1 MEYVESTSSFVIS
14 GDSESPLFVE
24 SLNLDVLIHEFGVRK
39 VMDFSVQLSKGAPLV
54 KLPGGVLLAIIEGV
68 AALLMRPSKRKK
80 GRVGTRRRA
89 SHDIFV
95 TAKHA
100 KVAKGCETQWQE
112 TIIEGMSV
120 KVIFSRFLDVFLMF

>member
-1 MEYVESTSSFVIS
+1 
-14 GDSESPLFVE
+14 
-24 SLNLDVLIHEFGVRK
+24 
-39 VMDFSVQLSKGAPLV
+39 VQLSKGAPLV

-80 GRVGTRRRA
+80 GRVGTRRKA

-100 KVAKGCETQWQE
+100 KVAKGCETQGQE
-112 TIIEGMSV
+112 TMNH
-120 KVIFSRFLDVFLMF
+120 

>member
-1 MEYVESTSSFVIS
+1 MEYLECTSSFVTE
-14 GDSESPLFVE
+14 DSESLLFVE

-80 GRVGTRRRA
+80 GRVAEHLMT
-89 SHDIFV
+89 SLLQQ
-95 TAKHA
+95 KHA
-100 KVAKGCETQWQE
+100 TVAKGCETQCQE
-112 TIIEGMSV
+112 TMNH
-120 KVIFSRFLDVFLMF
+120 